1 MFDIKLLNKIS
12 QTGLSIFDE
21 KYNCADDIENPD
33 AIMVRSASLHDM
45 ELPSCLK
52 AIARA
57 GAGTNKIPIDRCS
70 AQGIVVFNTP
80 GANANAVKE
89 LVLAALFLSS
99 RKVYAG
105 MQWVQGLKD
114 NEGDVGKMVE
124 KGKGAYVGPEIMGKT
139 LGLVGLGAIGAL
151 VANSAIALGMNVVG
165 YDPFLTVNAALH
177 LSPEVE
183 LVSNLDELYA
193 KADYISVHVPLN
205 SDTKGFINK
214 DSIAKM
220 KDGVRLINFARAGLI
235 DDNDLIEALSSGKV
249 SSYVVDFPT
258 EAILG
263 VENVTAI
270 PHLGASTPESE
281 ENCAR
286 MAAVQLKNFLET
298 GNIKNSVNMP
308 AFNVA
313 RPAGTKRVAV
323 VFMSSA
329 DFDSIEADGAVNR
342 ASKIRGGWGYGVID
356 VTGDAQAVAEKAAAV
371 QGVVRAFVIE

>member
-1 MFDIKLLNKIS
+1 MFDIKLVNKIS
-12 QTGLSIFDE
+12 QTGLSIFDAN
-21 KYNCADDIENPD
+21 YNCAEDIENPD
-33 AIMVRSASLHDM
+33 AMMVRSASLHETDF
-45 ELPSCLK
+45 PSNLK
-52 AIARA
+52 GIARA
-57 GAGTNKIPIDRCS
+57 GAGVNNIPIDKCS

-114 NEGDVGKMVE
+114 NGGDVGKMVE

-165 YDPFLTVNAALH
+165 YDPFLTVNAALSI
-177 LSPEVE
+177 SPEVE
-183 LVSNLDELYA
+183 IVNNLDELYA
-193 KADYISVHVPLN
+193 KSDYISVHIPLN
-205 SDTKGFINK
+205 SETKGFINK
-214 DSIAKM
+214 DTIAKM

-286 MAAVQLKNFLET
+286 MAAVQLKSFLET

-313 RPAGTKRVAV
+313 RPAGTKRVCV
-323 VFMSSA
+323 IYRSNV
-329 DFDSIEADGAVNR
+329 DFDAIEVDGAVN
-342 ASKIRGGWGYGVID
+342 KVGKVRGSWGYGVID
-356 VTGDAQAVAEKAAAV
+356 TAEDAQTIANNVAAV
-371 QGVVRAFVIE
+371 DGVVRAFVIE